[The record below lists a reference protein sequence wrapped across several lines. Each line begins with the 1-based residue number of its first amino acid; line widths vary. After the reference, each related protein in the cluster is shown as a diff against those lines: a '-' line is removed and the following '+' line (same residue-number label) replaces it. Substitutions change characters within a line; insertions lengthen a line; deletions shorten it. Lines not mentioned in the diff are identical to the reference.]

1 MDTEGMVAVPRR
13 AVARW
18 RAAMALLGLGLGI
31 SVAGLGWDFI
41 VHEIRA
47 EVQESIYAPPHLT
60 IFAGIGVAG
69 LGFLV
74 ALLGTRFRAAALPA

>member
-1 MDTEGMVAVPRR
+1 MAAKGMVAVPRR

-41 VHEIRA
+41 VHEILD
-47 EVQESIYAPPHLT
+47 EVQESIYAPPHMT

-74 ALLGTRFRAAALPA
+74 ALFGTRLGVTASPA

>member
-1 MDTEGMVAVPRR
+1 MAAKGMVAVPRR

-41 VHEIRA
+41 VHEILD